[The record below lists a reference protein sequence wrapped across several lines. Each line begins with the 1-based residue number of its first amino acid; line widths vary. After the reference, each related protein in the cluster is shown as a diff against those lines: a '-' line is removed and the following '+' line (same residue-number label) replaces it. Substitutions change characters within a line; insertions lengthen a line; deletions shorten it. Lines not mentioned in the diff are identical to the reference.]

1 MLDRYEKG
9 MTQEKYDAFFNNVKE
24 KLVPLIH
31 EIQNKPQINDD
42 LLHETYDLD
51 RQEKFMKVIC
61 DFMKVDFGKV
71 YLSTTEHPFTDFFSS
86 NDARITT
93 HYYPDQ
99 FLSAIL
105 QLYTNMDMLFMDYK
119 WILHLKEP
127 CLHKLLVRL
136 HTNRNLVS

>member
-1 MLDRYEKG
+1 

-42 LLHETYDLD
+42 LLHETYAVD
-51 RQEKFMKVIC
+51 RQEKFMDVIC

-86 NDARITT
+86 NDTRITT

-105 QLYTNMDMLFMDYK
+105 STVHEYGHALYGLQMDPAFEGTMLTQAVGSAAHAISFLRK
-119 WILHLKEP
+119 PRW
-127 CLHKLLVRL
+127 
-136 HTNRNLVS
+136 